1 MKKLLHLIMRLFLR
15 FYYISLYSYT
25 VCGMHTTLLLFNKI
39 SHNESITLFHQ
50 LVMLTLSQQLL
61 CNCFNTRWCMRW
73 CVLGIFL
80 IYCSYQSEFSI
91 RNEIPLKFIF
101 WLCVVEKNQISYNTI
116 KEQGNYTLLS
126 KKYLRLIIRRVYVNI

>member
-15 FYYISLYSYT
+15 FYYISLYCYT

-39 SHNESITLFHQ
+39 SHNESIKLFHQ

-61 CNCFNTRWCMRW
+61 CNRLNTSCCMRW
-73 CVLGIFL
+73 CVLGMFL

-101 WLCVVEKNQISYNTI
+101 WLCVVGKNQISYNTI
-116 KEQGNYTLLS
+116 KERGNYTLYFR
-126 KKYLRLIIRRVYVNI
+126 KNIQGE